1 MIQINLKRYY
11 PYYTADV
18 YIEVPDA
25 IAIELHSFE
34 NQDAAYRMRTSRNR
48 AYYSLDRGDELERE
62 MLFVSPSSEDSF
74 FREHLACSLFSALQE
89 LPIVQARRIYAHYI
103 LGMSNL
109 AIARNE
115 GVNESKIRKSIM
127 HGLRNYKD
135 TRKRKA
141 EIEVQLIDESFVR

>member
-11 PYYTADV
+11 PHYTADV
-18 YIEVPDA
+18 FIEVPDA
-25 IAIELHSFE
+25 IAIELRVFE

-89 LPIVQARRIYAHYI
+89 LPVAQARRIYAHYI

-109 AIARNE
+109 AIAHVE
-115 GVNESKIRKSIM
+115 GVNEGNVRKSIAR
-127 HGLRNYKD
+127 GLRRMKKILNEFED
-135 TRKRKA
+135 
-141 EIEVQLIDESFVR
+141 

>member
-1 MIQINLKRYY
+1 MIKINLRHYY
-11 PYYTADV
+11 PHYTSDV
-18 YIEVPDA
+18 FIEVPDT

-74 FREHLACSLFSALQE
+74 FRVHLACSLFSALQE
-89 LPIVQARRIYAHYI
+89 LPVTQARRVYARYI

-109 AIARNE
+109 AIARVE
-115 GVNESKIRKSIM
+115 GVNEGNVRKSVSR
-127 HGLRNYKD
+127 GLRRLEKILRYTLD
-135 TRKRKA
+135 P
-141 EIEVQLIDESFVR
+141 L

>member
-11 PYYTADV
+11 PHYTADV
-18 YIEVPDA
+18 FFEVPDA
-25 IAIELHSFE
+25 IAIELRAFE

-62 MLFVSPSSEDSF
+62 MLFASPSSEASF

-115 GVNESKIRKSIM
+115 GVNESKIRKSIT
-127 HGLRNYKD
+127 HGLRNLKIIL
-135 TRKRKA
+135 K
-141 EIEVQLIDESFVR
+141 EFVE